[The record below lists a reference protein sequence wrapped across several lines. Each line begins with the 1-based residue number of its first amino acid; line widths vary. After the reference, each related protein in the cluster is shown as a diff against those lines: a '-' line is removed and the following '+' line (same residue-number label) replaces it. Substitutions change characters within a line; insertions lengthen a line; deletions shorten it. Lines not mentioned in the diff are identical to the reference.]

1 MALDL
6 YRIKESLR
14 DLSFLRRMNRKQMV
28 LAGVAVVAFLV
39 AGYMLLFRGSEPPA
53 LTRDERATVQ
63 AVDAAMPDDSK
74 SFNIPVREPG
84 SGRVPVQAP
93 PR

>member
-6 YRIKESLR
+6 YRLRESLR
-14 DLSFLRRMNRKQMV
+14 DLRWARDLPPRKLA
-28 LAGVAVVAFLV
+28 LAGLSAVLLAVAAYLI
-39 AGYMLLFRGSEPPA
+39 LFRGTSPPP
-53 LTRDERATVQ
+53 LTPAEQKAVQ
-63 AVDAAMPDDSK
+63 AVDAVMPDESK
-74 SFNIPVREPG
+74 SYTIPVREPG